1 MPKDSKYPP
10 AGDKAAAPAE
20 FLRPNM
26 RIRHGGLTTDRP
38 PELRPIANH
47 DRLLHRGSD
56 PTTAAARQSRQQPE
70 PQRLRWQRRHRRE
83 CRPVPKG

>member
-56 PTTAAARQSRQQPE
+56 PTTAAGSNQSRSGCGGSGGIAASAG
-70 PQRLRWQRRHRRE
+70 RCRR
-83 CRPVPKG
+83 VK